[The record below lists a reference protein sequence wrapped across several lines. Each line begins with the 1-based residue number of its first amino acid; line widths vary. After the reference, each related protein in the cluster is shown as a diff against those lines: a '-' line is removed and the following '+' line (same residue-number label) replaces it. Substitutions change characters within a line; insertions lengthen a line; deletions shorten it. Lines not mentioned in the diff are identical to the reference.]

1 MTIQNMPKI
10 DNLIMV
16 AKEIN
21 GCYEKI
27 LVAMATS
34 IKPTGGQDCSLQ
46 YDINVYSKYDEKYDQ
61 NMTKI

>member
-1 MTIQNMPKI
+1 MGKYWLLWQLVCDQLAAHYNLASMPIQNIPKL

-16 AKEIN
+16 AKEIT

-34 IKPTGGQDCSLQ
+34 
-46 YDINVYSKYDEKYDQ
+46 
-61 NMTKI
+61 M